1 MELDI
6 LKMNRK
12 RAKEQGE
19 YDDKQ
24 MPQGTNMLCVSHYA
38 IYISM
43 YCCESFLLPAMDGPY
58 HAIFFAIKYEILDAC
73 IHITNLTF
81 AQFIKLIDS
90 LDFM

>member
-19 YDDKQ
+19 CDDKQ

-38 IYISM
+38 IYNSM

-58 HAIFFAIKYEILDAC
+58 HTIFFAIKHEILVHTHHKFDVC
-73 IHITNLTF
+73 TIYQVN
-81 AQFIKLIDS
+81 
-90 LDFM
+90 